1 MTESR
6 LKALDL
12 AEGKEATPENLRR
25 VGAATSNEDARWAFA
40 QWSLRLRARAKFAL
54 ADRML
59 FGRESLEMASHEAVA
74 AYHASRFPDGEL
86 VGDLTCGIGADLIA
100 LARRG
105 PAAGFE
111 LDPERADYARHN
123 LAVHGLEGTVAVAD
137 SMREPWPFE
146 YAYCDPSR
154 RVEGRRT
161 LDLDQF
167 APNPR
172 QVVERFKSLRF
183 AVMKLSPMLL
193 DRELES
199 FGGRLEFVS
208 FRGEC
213 REALVLFGADG
224 GRFAVLA
231 ETGERLPSAG
241 DPPATD
247 AVDSYL
253 FEADPAAIRA
263 HCLGELCSRHDLRAL
278 GDSNGY
284 LTGGKLAESPW
295 LTGFEVLA
303 DHAADLKRTRS
314 VFKSLGA
321 GTPVV
326 KSRGAKVAVD
336 KLRKDLRGEG
346 EELVLIVYPVARSLR
361 HAICR
366 RA

>member
-1 MTESR
+1 M
-6 LKALDL
+6 KALDL
-12 AEGKEATPENLRR
+12 AEGKEPTPENLRR
-25 VGAATSNEDARWAFA
+25 VGAATSDEDARWAFA
-40 QWSLRLRARAKFAL
+40 QWSLRQRARAKFAL

-59 FGRESLEMASHEAVA
+59 FDRESLEMASHEAVA
-74 AYHASRFPDGEL
+74 AYHASRFPEGEL

-105 PAAGFE
+105 PVSGFE

-123 LAVHGLEGTVAVAD
+123 LAVHGLEGDVAVTD
-137 SMREPWPFE
+137 SMQEPWLFE

-167 APNPR
+167 APRPKE
-172 QVVERFKSLRF
+172 VAERFKPLKL
-183 AVMKLSPMLL
+183 AAMKLSPMLL

-213 REALVLFGADG
+213 REALVWFGADP

-231 ETGERLPSAG
+231 ETGEALPAAG

-247 AVDSYL
+247 AVGGYL
-253 FEADPAAIRA
+253 FEADPAAVRA

-284 LTGGKLAESPW
+284 LTGGSLVGSPW
-295 LTGFEVLA
+295 LTAFEVLA

-314 VFKSLGA
+314 VFKSLCA

-326 KSRGAKVAVD
+326 KSRGAQVDVD
-336 KLRKDLRGEG
+336 KLRKDLRGDG
-346 EELVLIVYPVARSLR
+346 EELVLIVYPVGRSLR
-361 HAICR
+361 HAIGR